1 MVLKST
7 PQIVQQNTR
16 AHILL
21 TNKTRHN
28 TSHSHSQQSKTTVE
42 HTTVTHMFDESKY
55 LAVEFTM
62 QALSLLKQHC
72 SADTVDTM
80 DFTPETRDL

>member
-1 MVLKST
+1 MVVKST

-21 TNKTRHN
+21 TKKPKTQHI
-28 TSHSHSQQSKTTVE
+28 TQQSKTTVE
-42 HTTVTHMFDESKY
+42 HTTVTHMFDERKY